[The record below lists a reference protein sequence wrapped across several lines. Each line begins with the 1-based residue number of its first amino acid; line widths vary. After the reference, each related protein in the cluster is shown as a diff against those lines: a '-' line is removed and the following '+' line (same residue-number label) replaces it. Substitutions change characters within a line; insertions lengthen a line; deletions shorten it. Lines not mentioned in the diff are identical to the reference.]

1 MGFVGVLIVFM
12 IALGIYGAVTR
23 KKNKDVQIA
32 AELSK
37 DIVSL
42 DGKILHVEKQ
52 CRHLRKLLAVKNH
65 PVASVKYNEEKIHV
79 GAVTVGGVTTGGA
92 YKTGGDYSVREL
104 NSERCE
110 LVFQRSVGLNFDL
123 ETTPIKRIY
132 LSKQLAEKAKGTPVE
147 KYVRGGSID
156 IIGEIQYS
164 STVGVLMRMGRTS
177 EALTQSSIE
186 DAERYP
192 TREKCDAIIDFL
204 SAE

>member
-1 MGFVGVLIVFM
+1 MGFAGVLLVFIIILSIHGIV
-12 IALGIYGAVTR
+12 IR
-23 KKNKDVQIA
+23 KKNRDVQIA
-32 AELSK
+32 TDLSK
-37 DIVSL
+37 EIVSL

-52 CRHLRKLLAVKNH
+52 CKHLRKLLAVKNH

-92 YKTGGDYSVREL
+92 YKTGGDYSVREF

-123 ETTPIKRIY
+123 ETTPIEEIY
-132 LSKQLAEKAKGTPVE
+132 LSRKLVEKAKGTPVE
-147 KYVRGGSID
+147 KYIAGSSICVMWKVKC
-156 IIGEIQYS
+156 S
-164 STVGVLMRMGRTS
+164 SAVGNLMRMGRTS
-177 EALTQSSIE
+177 EALTQLSIE
-186 DAERYP
+186 EAAGYP